1 MTITTT
7 FTRKAKS
14 SKTTVRT
21 LRTKSLLNQCL
32 LSLFDSPLNKAGR
45 LRVYVHTTNNVLIEI
60 DPKTRMPRTYKR
72 FSGLFAQLLK
82 TYKIKAKGSSKI
94 LMKVIKNPITD
105 HLPMGIKIVKFDET
119 ERLVEFNDFAEAN
132 ATESIAFVVGA
143 FSKGEL
149 KADYVTDKISVSS
162 FNLTAS
168 IAISKLVNSY
178 EKVFGI
184 L

>member
-1 MTITTT
+1 
-7 FTRKAKS
+7 
-14 SKTTVRT
+14 
-21 LRTKSLLNQCL
+21 
-32 LSLFDSPLNKAGR
+32 
-45 LRVYVHTTNNVLIEI
+45 
-60 DPKTRMPRTYKR
+60 
-72 FSGLFAQLLK
+72 
-82 TYKIKAKGSSKI
+82 
-94 LMKVIKNPITD
+94 
-105 HLPMGIKIVKFDET
+105 MGIKIVKFDET